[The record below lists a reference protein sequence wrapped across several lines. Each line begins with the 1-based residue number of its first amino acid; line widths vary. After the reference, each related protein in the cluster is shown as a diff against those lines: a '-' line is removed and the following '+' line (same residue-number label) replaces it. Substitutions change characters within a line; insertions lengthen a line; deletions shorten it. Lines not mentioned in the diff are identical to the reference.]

1 MTDTVSADAD
11 IVSADACTVSADASA
26 ASADAGHLS
35 DLKPGRS
42 ARLDQNRDAAA
53 PASST
58 VQAWSRR
65 FKDCGRAEVARCP
78 QELGNLD
85 PDLSSALGA

>member
-1 MTDTVSADAD
+1 MKPLMTDAVSADAD
-11 IVSADACTVSADASA
+11 IVSADASA
-26 ASADAGHLS
+26 ASADA

-58 VQAWSRR
+58 VQAWSIVLRIV
-65 FKDCGRAEVARCP
+65 AERK
-78 QELGNLD
+78 
-85 PDLSSALGA
+85 